1 MARRRKILLM
11 KPKEIIE
18 GERQQGWVC
27 FRRADSNA
35 NSSSTKGEEGEE
47 NPCIP

>member
-1 MARRRKILLM
+1 MTRRRKILLM

-27 FRRADSNA
+27 FRKADSNA
-35 NSSSTKGEEGEE
+35 NSSSTKEEEGED
-47 NPCIP
+47 NPYLP